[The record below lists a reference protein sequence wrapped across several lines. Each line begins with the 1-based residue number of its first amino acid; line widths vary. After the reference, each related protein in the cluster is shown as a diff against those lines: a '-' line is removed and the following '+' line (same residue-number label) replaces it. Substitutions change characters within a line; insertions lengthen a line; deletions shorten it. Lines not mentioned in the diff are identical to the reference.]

1 MSKQAVIPAS
11 YNVQE
16 LFVQFLAQKRP
27 EREASGPSAVLY
39 TDNSPAGF
47 LAERC
52 RVLHY
57 RTKLYYSPCAAIC
70 C

>member
-1 MSKQAVIPAS
+1 MSRQGVIPAS

-16 LFVQFLAQKRP
+16 LFVQFLAQKLP

-39 TDNSPAGF
+39 TDSPAGF

-52 RVLHY
+52 RELH
-57 RTKLYYSPCAAIC
+57 
-70 C
+70 